1 MKRVI
6 LSICAILVITIS
18 FAQEPDKKTVE
29 QESIIPENI
38 VSIDSEPTLSE
49 STESPSEQ
57 LAAENDGSQKEVK
70 QPQEALEEE
79 ANEKSKSEVGS
90 EQPAEQKTAKQNE
103 REKAEKERAEREKAK
118 QEKAERERAEKE
130 KAEMLKKLSKEYLW
144 EQVDSLTNKNAL
156 IQGEIDSIKMR
167 VSQIVASEFALD
179 SCYLDMPYSQMALS
193 HLEALQKK
201 YVRDSTQVQC
211 KNRIALS
218 NRIDSSI
225 RIKTQLSHC
234 DSILH
239 GNFDEPTFLDV
250 ANSLINILENDS
262 LSSIHRS
269 EVIAISEEFVVYM
282 QGLVRF
288 QNFVKEINAERQ
300 SGSSAEALM
309 RRYYGVFSR
318 PDSRAQG
325 KTLGQSIKNELL
337 KSPYWKDVLETFI
350 FNLFENPKQRQD
362 IEIEVSKHQ
371 KYSQEFLD
379 AYNKLKTY
387 LNEQ

>member
-1 MKRVI
+1 
-6 LSICAILVITIS
+6 
-18 FAQEPDKKTVE
+18 
-29 QESIIPENI
+29 
-38 VSIDSEPTLSE
+38 
-49 STESPSEQ
+49 
-57 LAAENDGSQKEVK
+57 
-70 QPQEALEEE
+70 
-79 ANEKSKSEVGS
+79 
-90 EQPAEQKTAKQNE
+90 
-103 REKAEKERAEREKAK
+103 
-118 QEKAERERAEKE
+118 
-130 KAEMLKKLSKEYLW
+130 
-144 EQVDSLTNKNAL
+144 
-156 IQGEIDSIKMR
+156 
-167 VSQIVASEFALD
+167 
-179 SCYLDMPYSQMALS
+179 
-193 HLEALQKK
+193 
-201 YVRDSTQVQC
+201 
-211 KNRIALS
+211 
-218 NRIDSSI
+218 
-225 RIKTQLSHC
+225 
-234 DSILH
+234 LH

-269 EVIAISEEFVVYM
+269 EVIAISAEFVVYM

>member
-1 MKRVI
+1 V
-6 LSICAILVITIS
+6 
-18 FAQEPDKKTVE
+18 
-29 QESIIPENI
+29 
-38 VSIDSEPTLSE
+38 
-49 STESPSEQ
+49 
-57 LAAENDGSQKEVK
+57 
-70 QPQEALEEE
+70 
-79 ANEKSKSEVGS
+79 
-90 EQPAEQKTAKQNE
+90 QKTAKQNE

-225 RIKTQLSHC
+225 RIKKQLSHC

-250 ANSLINILENDS
+250 ANSLINILGNDT